1 MESKQPYNTEI
12 IQRLYEQLCFLRGQG
27 NSRDY
32 EIRLDY
38 LTVVPRTDNTD
49 IFFSYEACLGE
60 WTQELS
66 VWIYKGSSRVADKY
80 SFVLKEPETDKG
92 GYTQIQ
98 VDALIARTK
107 RDYAQGAEMS
117 ELRNK
122 VKQQKKTI
130 KRLRTALEAKQNDTS
145 GQVASLITS
154 LGKTTLLDGVLNK
167 GEERKQTAQSAH
179 EPTPVN
185 GLDTTQ
191 LVEVFEHYRKELGE
205 TDFQAVLGTAMTL
218 AQNQNL
224 IDPVRAF
231 IQQQIDNESKEI

>member
-38 LTVVPRTDNTD
+38 LTVIPRTDNTD
-49 IFFSYEACLGE
+49 VFYSYEACLGE
-60 WTQELS
+60 WTKELS
-66 VWIYKGSSRVADKY
+66 IWIYKGSSRVADKY
-80 SFVLKEPETDKG
+80 TFVLKESEADKG

-107 RDYAQGAEMS
+107 RDYAQGMEMS
-117 ELRNK
+117 QLRSK
-122 VKQQKKTI
+122 VKEQKKTI
-130 KRLRTALEAKQNDTS
+130 KKLRTALEAKQNDTS
-145 GQVASLITS
+145 GQVANLITS

-167 GEERKQTAQSAH
+167 SEEQKQTGQSGN
-179 EPTPVN
+179 EPNPNN

-191 LVEVFEHYRKELGE
+191 LFAVLEHYRKELGE
-205 TDFQAVLGTAMTL
+205 TDFQAVLGTTMTL
-218 AQNQNL
+218 AQHPNL
-224 IDPVRAF
+224 IAPVRAF